1 MTDME
6 RTRLA
11 EADLRIAKCKAHPSL
26 SKNAF
31 GRWLCTANLRYARDM
46 LVAMEAILCAF
57 ERSASVLCLR
67 RIRGEMCK
75 RVAVLER
82 IRR

>member
-31 GRWLCTANLRYARDM
+31 GRWLCTANLRYEV
-46 LVAMEAILCAF
+46 LVAVSTSRL
-57 ERSASVLCLR
+57 S
-67 RIRGEMCK
+67 CK
-75 RVAVLER
+75 RAGN
-82 IRR
+82 IDAGWKFIWKISA